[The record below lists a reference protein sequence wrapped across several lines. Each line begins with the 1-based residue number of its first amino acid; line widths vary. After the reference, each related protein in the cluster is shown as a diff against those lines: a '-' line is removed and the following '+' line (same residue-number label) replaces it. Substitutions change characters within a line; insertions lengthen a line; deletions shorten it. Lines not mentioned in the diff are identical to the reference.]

1 MIALLHIK
9 YTGGFLMKIILT
21 DELKERLSADDIS
34 SISQLI
40 ERLDYNRIINK
51 VFDENTY
58 EIFDKIYEDCFEG
71 IGFSIEEDN
80 TIIVGQFIHKNI
92 LTYDYRTDEFKIY
105 GLNQNESLHPDDER
119 VDIYTVEDFFNGDTE
134 LFEYSENDKLSD
146 EQVEEDLKDIV
157 DNCLWDVFINEN
169 QLDIKN
175 TIYHNTLR
183 RLGYELKEYG
193 ISYHISDSDSTI
205 FLSNEDKLE
214 LWMYC

>member
-1 MIALLHIK
+1 
-9 YTGGFLMKIILT
+9 MKIILT

-51 VFDENTY
+51 VFDENTD
-58 EIFDKIYEDCFEG
+58 EIFGMIYETCYKGE
-71 IGFSIEEDN
+71 FSIEEDN
-80 TIIVGQFIHKNI
+80 TILAGGFNSIHNYI
-92 LTYDYRTDEFKIY
+92 LTYDYRADEFKIY
-105 GLNQNESLHPDDER
+105 TLQKNNECLHPDDER
-119 VDIYTVEDFFNGDTE
+119 VDIYTIEDFFGGDDND

-146 EQVEEDLKDIV
+146 EQVEEDLKYIV

-169 QLDIKN
+169 QLDIKKD
-175 TIYHNTLR
+175 IYHNTLR
-183 RLGYELKEYG
+183 RLDYELKEYG

-205 FLSNEDKLE
+205 FLSNKDKLE